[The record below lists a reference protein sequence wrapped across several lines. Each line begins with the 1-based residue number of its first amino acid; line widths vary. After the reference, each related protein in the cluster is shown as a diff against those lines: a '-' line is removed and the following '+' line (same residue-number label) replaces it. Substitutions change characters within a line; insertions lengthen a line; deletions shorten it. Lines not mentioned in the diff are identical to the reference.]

1 MNGCDFFGHSFDS
14 VYSDEGYWGIRWS
27 GEQEVCQGWITSLI
41 ATEGIW
47 NVNVWQVNDAW
58 WRLWACLI
66 ELVPLIWFTLVLCIE
81 SDATEIANNTRNG
94 HHGHW
99 NTPQVHK
106 LIGWIHWS
114 AIDSFAHYLNNNSQ
128 SLE

>member
-81 SDATEIANNTRNG
+81 SVAIEIPNNIPITLQMVIMVTG
-94 HHGHW
+94 IL
-99 NTPQVHK
+99 HK
-106 LIGWIHWS
+106 YINSLGGSIG
-114 AIDSFAHYLNNNSQ
+114 LP
-128 SLE
+128 